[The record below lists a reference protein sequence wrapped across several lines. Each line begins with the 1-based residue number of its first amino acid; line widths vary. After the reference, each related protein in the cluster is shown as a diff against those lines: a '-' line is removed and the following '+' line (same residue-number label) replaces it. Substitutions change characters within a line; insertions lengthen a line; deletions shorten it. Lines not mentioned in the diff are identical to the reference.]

1 MVDVGGKRD
10 RLVQRRKMMG
20 ISQELL
26 AERLGI
32 DPTTVRRW
40 ENGTS
45 ESGPRVWLR
54 PKLARALQVS
64 PEQLDDLLAD
74 TAPSESTGER
84 LAHAL
89 QHPSGIDLM
98 TVAQL
103 RDEIHDLDESYDR
116 VPSTS
121 LLAPAGQHLGQVA
134 FLRHHATAA
143 RVRRELCAA
152 EAESATL
159 MGQLVWDASQR
170 RDNAGASRYFDQA
183 IDAARQL
190 GDPVAEGLALL
201 RKSYV
206 ALYGQKDAEAGLA
219 LTQQTAETTGRSS
232 HALTG
237 LAVLHTAEAHAM
249 LGQRS
254 DCERA
259 LSEAQRQFDH
269 ITPSDPA
276 LDLFSPT
283 QHGRVAGSCYLF
295 LDRPRQA
302 QPILN
307 VTAQELAG
315 HSKSQAIVFGNLGL
329 ASLRQSQ
336 LDDAAGFLHQAIDVI
351 ETTRGGGGLNIVF
364 GACQEMR
371 PWRHIPAVQ
380 DLYDRVFALMSA

>member
-1 MVDVGGKRD
+1 MVVVTEKRD
-10 RLVQRRKMMG
+10 RLVQRRKMLG
-20 ISQELL
+20 LSQELL

-45 ESGPRVWLR
+45 EGGPKLWLR

-64 PEQLDDLLAD
+64 PEQLNDLLAD
-74 TAPSESTGER
+74 IETPDSPGER

-89 QHPSGIDLM
+89 HHPSSIDL
-98 TVAQL
+98 TAVAGL
-103 RDEIHDLDESYDR
+103 RDEIHELDERYDR
-116 VPSTS
+116 APSTS
-121 LLAPAGQHLGQVA
+121 LLALAGQYLGQA
-134 FLRHHATAA
+134 GFLRQHATTA
-143 RVRRELCAA
+143 RVRRELYAA

-183 IDAARQL
+183 IDAARQV

-206 ALYGQKDAEAGLA
+206 ALYGQKDAEAGLT
-219 LTQQTAETTGRSS
+219 LTQQTAETTRRTS

-237 LAVLHTAEAHAM
+237 LAVLHAAEAHAM

-259 LSEAQRQFDH
+259 LSEAQRRFDRV
-269 ITPSDPA
+269 TDSDPA

-295 LDRPRQA
+295 LDRPHQA

-307 VTAQELAG
+307 ATATELTG
-315 HSKSQAIVFGNLGL
+315 HSKSQAIVFGNLGV
-329 ASLRQSQ
+329 ASLRQTQ
-336 LDDAAGFLHQAIDVI
+336 LDDAAAFLHQAIDII
-351 ETTRGGGGLNIVF
+351 EKTRGGGGLNIVF
-364 GACQEMR
+364 SACQEMR

-380 DLYDRVFALMSA
+380 EVYDRVFALMAA